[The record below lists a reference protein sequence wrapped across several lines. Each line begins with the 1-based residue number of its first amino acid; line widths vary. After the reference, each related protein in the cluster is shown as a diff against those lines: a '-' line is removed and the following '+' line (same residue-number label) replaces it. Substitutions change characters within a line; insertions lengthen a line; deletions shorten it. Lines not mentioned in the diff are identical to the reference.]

1 MRSANN
7 QTDQAEFHC
16 QEEAIGM
23 TKLFSPTIAEPEE
36 IYSDNYSP
44 GCPMLIRAAADHPTR
59 HGEVLMRCALGWSI
73 HDAVDCAR
81 CAATNAV
88 QDCWRVH
95 PELTPA
101 VHVSGEPAAV
111 EPVAGQYAAD

>member
-1 MRSANN
+1 MA
-7 QTDQAEFHC
+7 
-16 QEEAIGM
+16 
-23 TKLFSPTIAEPEE
+23 KLVSPTMGEQDVTFGE
-36 IYSDNYSP
+36 NYAP

-59 HGEVLMRCALGWSI
+59 VGDVLMRCALGWSI

-95 PELTPA
+95 PERTPA
-101 VHVSGEPAAV
+101 VAV
-111 EPVAGQYAAD
+111 GGDPEPVESIAGQYAAD